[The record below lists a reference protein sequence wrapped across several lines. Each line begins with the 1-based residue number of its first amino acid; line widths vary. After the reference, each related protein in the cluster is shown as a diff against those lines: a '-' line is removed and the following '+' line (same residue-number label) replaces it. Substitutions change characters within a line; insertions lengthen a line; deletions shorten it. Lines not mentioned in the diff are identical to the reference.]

1 MARMTRPR
9 RRGIRQVWTV
19 VYSNPS
25 DWLGMGVAYFDE
37 EAEAIAFAQAHPV
50 ATVNEEAVP
59 ARIADRW
66 TFTRWRPS

>member
-1 MARMTRPR
+1 MAPLPR
-9 RRGIRQVWTV
+9 SRGTRQVWTV
-19 VYSNPS
+19 VYTDPA
-25 DWLGMGVAYFDE
+25 DLTGLGIAYFDE